1 MFGILQYVKTVINNI
16 IYNNLDRD
24 YIILEIQ
31 NVSLLCICLT
41 TLYTSFQYYPYI
53 TGELNAN
60 LIIENGP
67 KLYDKMFKII
77 LINAVIDLFFIK
89 KIDLILHHF
98 LILGFTFYG
107 YYYNINLDS
116 IYYIIYYIVNTE
128 ISSIFNIFRYWI
140 PKNTN
145 IYIINGLIFYTSF
158 FKYRIFDYYVNII
171 SKDYLKLI
179 IDKYSSSNYILSGIL
194 VSSTYGL
201 FILNLYWFSILTK
214 ILFKMI
220 RNNIINPLFG
230 YKINKDMI
238 VQYLCSYVHYINIP
252 LAIYLYH
259 HKFIDNSNNHKI
271 KYLIDITGIVCL
283 SISSYNYHYDIYKRL
298 VSKEID
304 SYILPSKK
312 NIIYF
317 FIDCIFI
324 QLRPFLTLLTSYYN
338 TDIFMLIIF
347 IPGLFHIFSLYNI
360 ILNILKFLFVIE
372 KEDFNLQKYHIK
384 IHYIITVIPI
394 IIDIILIYINSSHD
408 VGTPFLFINIAI
420 FIIYVVEPF
429 YDFTHFIFHLL
440 LIVQTY
446 YLCLSHS
453 DL

>member
-1 MFGILQYVKTVINNI
+1 
-16 IYNNLDRD
+16 
-24 YIILEIQ
+24 
-31 NVSLLCICLT
+31 
-41 TLYTSFQYYPYI
+41 
-53 TGELNAN
+53 
-60 LIIENGP
+60 
-67 KLYDKMFKII
+67 
-77 LINAVIDLFFIK
+77 
-89 KIDLILHHF
+89 
-98 LILGFTFYG
+98 
-107 YYYNINLDS
+107 
-116 IYYIIYYIVNTE
+116 
-128 ISSIFNIFRYWI
+128 
-140 PKNTN
+140 
-145 IYIINGLIFYTSF
+145 
-158 FKYRIFDYYVNII
+158 
-171 SKDYLKLI
+171 
-179 IDKYSSSNYILSGIL
+179 
-194 VSSTYGL
+194 
-201 FILNLYWFSILTK
+201 
-214 ILFKMI
+214 MI

-259 HKFIDNSNNHKI
+259 HKFINNIDNNTV
-271 KYLIDITGIVCL
+271 KYLIDIIGILLL